1 MTSLGEDRR
10 AGLGREFAG
19 LEFADESELLRRE
32 LAESLGPA
40 ERALFAGNLPGGRR
54 TVEAHDRENDAS
66 SAWFPLADV
75 SFDNDNGPAG
85 WHYRDRIYN
94 NRFTRLKTPGGLLDG
109 LTVLVVED
117 EFLIALD
124 AQRVIEDAG
133 AGTVLLANSTGDV
146 RKLLAD
152 GSRIDASILDLKL
165 GEEDATPLM
174 EEFARR
180 NIPFLVTTG
189 LDASVPAGVRIL
201 PKPYRDAEFIDAIL
215 ELVHRKQ

>member
-1 MTSLGEDRR
+1 
-10 AGLGREFAG
+10 
-19 LEFADESELLRRE
+19 
-32 LAESLGPA
+32 
-40 ERALFAGNLPGGRR
+40 
-54 TVEAHDRENDAS
+54 
-66 SAWFPLADV
+66 
-75 SFDNDNGPAG
+75 
-85 WHYRDRIYN
+85 
-94 NRFTRLKTPGGLLDG
+94 LDG

-189 LDASVPAGVRIL
+189 LDASVPAGVPIL
-201 PKPYRDAEFIDAIL
+201 PKPYRDGEFIDAIL

>member
-1 MTSLGEDRR
+1 LK
-10 AGLGREFAG
+10 
-19 LEFADESELLRRE
+19 
-32 LAESLGPA
+32 
-40 ERALFAGNLPGGRR
+40 AL
-54 TVEAHDRENDAS
+54 
-66 SAWFPLADV
+66 
-75 SFDNDNGPAG
+75 
-85 WHYRDRIYN
+85 
-94 NRFTRLKTPGGLLDG
+94 GGLLDG

-124 AQRVIEDAG
+124 AQRVLEDAG

-152 GSRIDASILDLKL
+152 GPRIDASILDLKL
-165 GEEDATPLM
+165 GEEDATSLM

-189 LDASVPAGVRIL
+189 LDASVPAGVPIL
-201 PKPYRDAEFIDAIL
+201 PKPYRDGEFIDAIL

>member
-1 MTSLGEDRR
+1 M
-10 AGLGREFAG
+10 
-19 LEFADESELLRRE
+19 
-32 LAESLGPA
+32 
-40 ERALFAGNLPGGRR
+40 
-54 TVEAHDRENDAS
+54 
-66 SAWFPLADV
+66 
-75 SFDNDNGPAG
+75 
-85 WHYRDRIYN
+85 
-94 NRFTRLKTPGGLLDG
+94 DG